1 MLLHIGFE
9 WFEFALEEII
19 QHLFHTSRQQSQL
32 IVFYLLLSI
41 ALYAAYRL
49 WRALPGLYH
58 RLRENLLTAG
68 SVHKTRASLYWQDQ
82 SAIRKIKLITS
93 CTAGITCLET
103 GNLWLKSTTEKLDE
117 FMRNSSV
124 KGSDNFLAYANM
136 MWTEI
141 EKICVE
147 VMNLSENRS
156 VRVA

>member
-1 MLLHIGFE
+1 MMILIANRKTVILLILAGIVIILYDVILHSLFMLLHIGFE

-49 WRALPGLYH
+49 WRALPGFYR

-93 CTAGITCLET
+93 CTAGITCLV
-103 GNLWLKSTTEKLDE
+103 LLVFS
-117 FMRNSSV
+117 
-124 KGSDNFLAYANM
+124 
-136 MWTEI
+136 
-141 EKICVE
+141 
-147 VMNLSENRS
+147 
-156 VRVA
+156 